1 MTLTEI
7 VLIIIEK
14 LMSPTIIIA
23 LIGFIIKSLVSNFF
37 STDVEKALETNYSRG
52 IRNFWNFLTF
62 FAYITF
68 IFISIAV
75 VSIGVE
81 NFSKSNNLGTETS
94 DEQKIVT
101 ASNNN
106 KKNTEIQSQG
116 KVKENIDSEHSNI
129 EMAILIIIYLYAC
142 LLIYRSYVK
151 ELAPLYTKRS
161 LITIERKEYTILKRI
176 ESDKVLLKF
185 DTCKYRIVT
194 LCELSQYD
202 IHVESDKECENRR
215 YRTIFEGVK
224 QIALAY
230 RKGNKFVAFLS
241 VIMILVFLIIGL
253 DNSPCMLVI
262 ILSSI
267 LLYVGHEY
275 RKGKKL
281 SKTETGDNY
290 VI

>member
-1 MTLTEI
+1 MSLTE
-7 VLIIIEK
+7 VVSTIIEK

-62 FAYITF
+62 FVYLTF
-68 IFISIAV
+68 ILLSIAV
-75 VSIGVE
+75 VSSGIK
-81 NFSKSNNLGTETS
+81 NFPKSNNSETETS
-94 DEQKIVT
+94 NRQEIVT
-101 ASNNN
+101 TSSNNR
-106 KKNTEIQSQG
+106 KNEVIKSQD
-116 KVKENIDSEHSNI
+116 KVKENNDSEHSTV
-129 EMAILIIIYLYAC
+129 EMTILIIIYLYAC
-142 LLIYRSYVK
+142 LLIYKTYVK
-151 ELAPLYTKRS
+151 ELGPLYTKRS

-224 QIALAY
+224 QVALAF
-230 RKGNKFVAFLS
+230 RKGNKLFSFFL
-241 VIMILVFLIIGL
+241 VVMLLVFLIIGL
-253 DNSPCMLVI
+253 DNSPCMLAI
-262 ILSSI
+262 ILSLI
-267 LLYVGHEY
+267 IVYFYHGF
-275 RKGKKL
+275 RKGEKL
-281 SKTETGDNY
+281 SKSENGDDY

>member
-1 MTLTEI
+1 MTLNEVVST
-7 VLIIIEK
+7 IIEK

-62 FAYITF
+62 FAYLTF
-68 IFISIAV
+68 ILLSIAV
-75 VSIGVE
+75 ASSGIKD
-81 NFSKSNNLGTETS
+81 FSKSNNSGTETS
-94 DEQKIVT
+94 NKQEIVT
-101 ASNNN
+101 TSNNN
-106 KKNTEIQSQG
+106 RKDGDIQSQG
-116 KVKENIDSEHSNI
+116 SLKENNDPEHSNI
-129 EMAILIIIYLYAC
+129 EMAILFIIYLYAC

-151 ELAPLYTKRS
+151 ELAPLYTKKS
-161 LITIERKEYTILKRI
+161 LITIDRKEYTILKRI

-202 IHVESDKECENRR
+202 ILVESDKECENRR

-224 QIALAY
+224 RIALAF
-230 RKGNKFVAFLS
+230 RKGNKLFSFFT

-253 DNSPCMLVI
+253 ENSPCMLTI
-262 ILSSI
+262 ILSLI
-267 LLYVGHEY
+267 IVYFYHGF
-275 RKGKKL
+275 RKGEKL
-281 SKTETGDNY
+281 SKSENGDDY